1 MSYSPTVEFDAL
13 TNLTIP
19 ATITH
24 NGNTYTV
31 SEIEDDF
38 LKNMFLSNLK
48 SFGFEDGIK
57 KIGTIN
63 PNAGSKLSTWD
74 NYLDGI
80 ASTKIPAS
88 VEEVSVG
95 AFNNFERI
103 LNLSNVDVSNC
114 GAPYVIDSNTNYNFN
129 TDAKGNRFFY
139 NTSVIDTIVGVQ
151 IKDSSEITIPTAFNN
166 IDSLNDPTYKN
177 MSLNGTDVLDLGNNI
192 TYINEVVS
200 VNSYSGTPAI
210 IYKGTTYDDAADATT
225 LNALLVSDNITT
237 NNAFWDYQITT

>member
-1 MSYSPTVEFDAL
+1 MSYSPTSEFDAL

-31 SEIEDDF
+31 SEIESDF

-48 SFGFEDGIK
+48 SFGFEEGIK

-80 ASTKIPAS
+80 ASTEIPAS

-103 LNLSNVDVSNC
+103 INSSNVDVSNC

-139 NTSVIDTIVGVQ
+139 NTSVVNTIVGVQ
-151 IKDSSEITIPTAFNN
+151 IKDSSEITIPVGFDN

-177 MSLNGTDVLDLGNNI
+177 MSLNSTDVLDLGNNI
-192 TYINEVVS
+192 TYINETVS
-200 VNSYSGTPAI
+200 VMSYSGTPAI
-210 IYKGTTYDDAADATT
+210 IYKGTTYDDAADAAT